1 MNIIFHSNKTGFQ
14 WLLKSIYQISQFHE
28 DQEWNRSV
36 PLEGHQG
43 CEEQTNPR
51 EKVMKLCMGNDNVSN
66 DS

>member
-14 WLLKSIYQISQFHE
+14 WSLKSIHQISQFHE
-28 DQEWNRSV
+28 DQECNGSV

-43 CEEQTNPR
+43 CAEQSNLR
-51 EKVMKLCMGNDNVSN
+51 GKVMKLCMGNDNVWN

>member
-14 WLLKSIYQISQFHE
+14 WLLKSIYQNSQFHE
-28 DQEWNRSV
+28 DQECNPSV

-43 CEEQTNPR
+43 CEEQNNPR
-51 EKVMKLCMGNDNVSN
+51 EKVMEHCMGNDNVSN